1 MPGDGVVALS
11 GALSPQSSQWLVC
24 QVDLQEVRRV
34 RREGQVFTR
43 RDWPEQFERLM

>member
-11 GALSPQSSQWLVC
+11 EELSPVCSQWLVC
-24 QVDLQEVRRV
+24 GVDLEQVRRV

-43 RDWPEQFERLM
+43 RDWPEQFDRIL